1 MSSWRDA
8 WHGGDAKLIGK
19 SRIQSGRRLPK
30 FASLVE
36 GLVFMSKGDG
46 QQQVLHLL
54 RQFAVLENV
63 GNLLTD
69 RMTDI
74 REFVIQESFNQ
85 L

>member
-1 MSSWRDA
+1 M
-8 WHGGDAKLIGK
+8 
-19 SRIQSGRRLPK
+19 
-30 FASLVE
+30 E

-74 REFVIQESFNQ
+74 REFVIQESSNQ